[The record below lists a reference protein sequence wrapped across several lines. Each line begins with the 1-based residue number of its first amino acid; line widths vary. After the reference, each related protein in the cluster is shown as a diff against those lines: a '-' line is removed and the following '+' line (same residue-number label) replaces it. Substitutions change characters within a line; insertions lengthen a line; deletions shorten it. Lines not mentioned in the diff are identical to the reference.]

1 MSMMYN
7 RYLQKHINGVCG
19 AFRWI
24 QEYAPE
30 ILWMYSSKI
39 TDLYKLETEIINEH
53 DTSKRED
60 DEYLPYDK
68 YYYGNNKSSE
78 VVDAYNIA
86 WLKHLHRNPHHW
98 QHWVLINDDDGMKAL
113 DMPMQYIIEMICDWW
128 SFSFDKGNLYEIF
141 DWYNDPERQ
150 AKFMFSDTTKK
161 NVDKI
166 MQLLRQNLERTGGYE
181 KWSKLGGIE

>member
-39 TDLYKLETEIINEH
+39 TDLYKLETEIINNH
-53 DTSKRED
+53 DNSKREN
-60 DEYLPYDK
+60 DEYYAYDR
-68 YYYGNNKSSE
+68 YFYGNNKSSE
-78 VVDAYNIA
+78 VVDEFNVA
-86 WLKHLHRNPHHW
+86 WLKHIHRNPHHW
-98 QHWVLINDDDGMKAL
+98 QYWVLVNDDDGIKAL
-113 DMPMQYIIEMICDWW
+113 DMPMEYIIEMICDWW
-128 SFSFDKGNLYEIF
+128 SFSVTKGNLYEIF

-150 AKFMFSDTTKK
+150 AKFIFSDATKK

-166 MQLLRQNLERTGGYE
+166 MSLLRQNLERTGGYE
-181 KWSKLGGIE
+181 KWSKLGGME